1 MIRPFLKWRQLGS
14 IVRQKFVG
22 DPFLSALEG
31 LLDAKFEI
39 MQTTAAELDTTRG
52 SSAISDV
59 LRRAGE
65 RFRHFRKSAEIPFE
79 EQFGDRIIANLSEAQ
94 SLMEVHRLA
103 FATFLSGL
111 QRLKFDEPYVGDL
124 QVTTAVAEFERATA
138 RIPARTP
145 V

>member
-1 MIRPFLKWRQLGS
+1 M
-14 IVRQKFVG
+14 VRQR
-22 DPFLSALEG
+22 FLMS
-31 LLDAKFEI
+31 F
-39 MQTTAAELDTTRG
+39 AEPA
-52 SSAISDV
+52 SI
-59 LRRAGE
+59 
-65 RFRHFRKSAEIPFE
+65 RHFRKSAEIPFE
-79 EQFGDRIIANLSEAQ
+79 EQFGDRIIANLSKAQ

-124 QVTTAVAEFERATA
+124 QVTTAVAEFKRTTA